1 MFIRVHLLLEE
12 PKVVDEEEDGVR
24 AIKGH
29 SVGIPEEEGEEE
41 EGGESREEREKEA
54 REDDGG
60 RTLAVV

>member
-29 SVGIPEEEGEEE
+29 SVGIPEEEE
-41 EGGESREEREKEA
+41 REERAGRGEGE
-54 REDDGG
+54 RGTGG
-60 RTLAVV
+60 